1 MYTASL
7 LQDLVNGVS
16 AGLCYAL
23 VAIGFTLIFGVLNAI
38 NFAHGEV
45 AMLGAFA
52 GLFIAMAFS
61 PPLVALLLMVAA
73 VGAVLGVGLERLAF
87 RPLRRGRDEASLKSR
102 ALREATLLSSLA
114 VGIIVRELTEIAFGG
129 DMQRVP
135 DALMINQPVLWGD
148 VVFVRGDFVIFGV
161 ACLTLVGL
169 QLLLRRTL
177 VGLAVRAVSD
187 DLLGALYAGV
197 NADRVILWTFAIGSA
212 IGAVAGVLIGLY
224 YGVITPYMGFAPT
237 LKAFVA
243 MLMGGLTSIPGA
255 VACAVLI
262 GLCESFTTDF
272 ISSRWVGVVPYALLL
287 VTLVFFPGG
296 LFGRRADRV

>member
-1 MYTASL
+1 MEAAI
-7 LQDLVNGVS
+7 LQDLVNGTS

-23 VAIGFTLIFGVLNAI
+23 VAIGFTLIFGVLNAV

-45 AMLGAFA
+45 YMLGAFA
-52 GLFIAMAFS
+52 GLFIALAVS
-61 PPLVALLLMVAA
+61 PPLVVLLLIVGA
-73 VGAVLGVGLERLAF
+73 VGAMLGVGLERLAF

-129 DMQRVP
+129 DMQPIP
-135 DALMINQPVLWGD
+135 DRLMINDPVPWGE
-148 VVFVRGDFVIFGV
+148 VVFARGDFIIFAV
-161 ACLTLVGL
+161 ACATLIGL
-169 QLLLRRTL
+169 QLLLARTRI
-177 VGLAVRAVSD
+177 GLAVRAVSD
-187 DLLGALYAGV
+187 DLLGALYSGV
-197 NADRVILWTFAIGSA
+197 DADRVIVWTFAVGSA
-212 IGAVAGVLIGLY
+212 IGAMAGLLVGLY
-224 YGVITPYMGFAPT
+224 YGVIEPYMGFTPT

-255 VACAVLI
+255 VVCALLI
-262 GLCESFTTDF
+262 GLCESFTTEF
-272 ISSRWVGVVPYALLL
+272 VSSRWVGMVPYVLLL